1 LKDLTAAGNN
11 VVTFANGPFTLV
23 PDGAN
28 ADSPWSN
35 LMVRQAAEYS
45 IDKVALANTFGY
57 DSKAAYQ
64 FCNPN
69 SRAYDPSITGRSY
82 DVAKAKQLMAQAG
95 YPNGFKTTIIAGP
108 TYLNKDAIVAVQ
120 AYLAKIGIQAD
131 LQFPAMGSW
140 TQIEAKPVHNTLLW
154 MPINTSGN
162 PNYTFNYFLAAPP
175 VLDVSVYEPDG
186 YGALLNKSMSA
197 PQADPVLLKQI
208 ENMIYD
214 NAMVI
219 PMYYGANY
227 TVFAPYVMDTGQG
240 TRGQSNWW
248 EPQNTWLNK

>member
-1 LKDLTAAGNN
+1 
-11 VVTFANGPFTLV
+11 
-23 PDGAN
+23 
-28 ADSPWSN
+28 
-35 LMVRQAAEYS
+35 M
-45 IDKVALANTFGY
+45 
-57 DSKAAYQ
+57 
-64 FCNPN
+64 
-69 SRAYDPSITGRSY
+69 
-82 DVAKAKQLMAQAG
+82 
-95 YPNGFKTTIIAGP
+95 
-108 TYLNKDAIVAVQ
+108 
-120 AYLAKIGIQAD
+120 IGIQAD

-248 EPQNTWLNK
+248 EPANTWLNK